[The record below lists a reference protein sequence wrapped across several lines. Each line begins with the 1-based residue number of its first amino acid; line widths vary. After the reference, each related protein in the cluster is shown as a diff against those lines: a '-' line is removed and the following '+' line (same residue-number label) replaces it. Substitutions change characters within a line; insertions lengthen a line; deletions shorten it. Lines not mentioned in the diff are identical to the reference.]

1 MMDPAREIGALDARM
16 NNVERTCEAMSS
28 DIKVILAHVEAA
40 KGGWRMLSTLAVIM
54 TTLGA
59 GVASLVSWFRH

>member
-1 MMDPAREIGALDARM
+1 MTEREIGALEAR
-16 NNVERTCEAMSS
+16 VETLETMVTETRA
-28 DIKVILAHVEAA
+28 DVKVILAHVEAA

-59 GVASLVSWFRH
+59 GVATLVGLFKR